1 VQIHHGHRRPGE
13 TVLILG
19 AGGYGGTGRL
29 PLPFNGPSTASK
41 AALEAFADVHRTEL
55 RAWAAFELPYG

>member
-1 VQIHHGHRRPGE
+1 
-13 TVLILG
+13 VLILG

-41 AALEAFADVHRTEL
+41 AALEASADVHRTEL